1 MQLRRRERSDENPA
15 RRKAASSMQ
24 ISCTPEIQPCA
35 GGGHTA
41 KQQPQ
46 PANDK
51 QALCWLV
58 DQCVATMQRNGF
70 QQEKHRAE
78 KCDLRGVRMPAHAD
92 RKSAVWGKSWS
103 ERVDLGGRG

>member
-1 MQLRRRERSDENPA
+1 MQLRRRDRSDENPA

-35 GGGHTA
+35 GDGHTA

-51 QALCWLV
+51 QSLCWLV
-58 DQCVATMQRNGF
+58 DQCVDTMQRNGF
-70 QQEKHRAE
+70 KQEKHSAE
-78 KCDLRGVRMPAHAD
+78 KCDLRGFRMPAQE
-92 RKSAVWGKSWS
+92 RKRAVEGK
-103 ERVDLGGRG
+103 RV